1 MSEVIYLKGDLGG
14 PEPVKGY
21 AARDVNG
28 VFPLNDHATLYTDAD
43 PVKENDLVLAFTAEA
58 KPLLGRLVKVDAG
71 QMSLMSLLP
80 PHQVTIMDEKTV
92 RLERVK
98 YESY

>member
-1 MSEVIYLKGDLGG
+1 MGDVIDLENYLEA
-14 PEPVKGY
+14 PEPAKQY

-28 VFPLNDHATLYTDAD
+28 VFPLNDHATFHTDAGS
-43 PVKENDLVLAFTAEA
+43 VKENDLVLAFTGEE
-58 KPLLGRLVKVDAG
+58 KPYLGRLVKVGAG
-71 QMSLMSLLP
+71 QVSLMSLLP
-80 PHQVTIMDEKTV
+80 PHHVTIMDDKIV